1 MIRPARR
8 LRGVTLLA
16 GMLLAAC
23 APGDSQPSGRAGA
36 PSGTPV
42 AGLPEGHPAIGGM
55 GAPGTAVTG
64 VVKETMD
71 GGGYTFALLDLGDR
85 EIWVAGP
92 ETKLE
97 LGAAL
102 ALPDTMNMGQ
112 FTAGSLDRTFEVLYF
127 TSDFGTGVPAEVAAM
142 EFQGT
147 VKETMNAAGYTYAL
161 VEANGTSIWLAGPET
176 VLTVGQSV
184 VWNGGMA
191 MKGFHSN
198 TLDRTFET
206 IYFVEDIKFVHPG
219 A

>member
-1 MIRPARR
+1 MKHPARR
-8 LRGVTLLA
+8 LHGVLLLA
-16 GMLLAAC
+16 GLLAAAC
-23 APGDSQPSGRAGA
+23 APGDPQPGTQAQA
-36 PSGTPV
+36 AGTPM
-42 AGLPEGHPAIGGM
+42 AGLPEGHPPIGGM
-55 GAPGTAVTG
+55 GASGTAVTG

-92 ETKLE
+92 ETKLG
-97 LGAAL
+97 LGEAL

-112 FTAGSLDRTFEVLYF
+112 FTAGSLNRTFDVLYF
-127 TSDFGTGVPAEVAAM
+127 TSDFGTQAPAEVATM

-161 VEANGTSIWLAGPET
+161 VEADGVAIWLAGPET
-176 VLTVGQSV
+176 VLSIGQSV

-191 MKGFHSN
+191 MKDFHSN

-206 IYFVEDIKFVHPG
+206 IYFVEDIKPAHPG